1 MPNYKPKFPNIVD
14 ITKVNNS
21 LLPREMD
28 LSNDESRF
36 KTSKKTYG
44 SPLTEYKGLSN
55 PYIDYQSIDLLL
67 SLQHPRSKGY
77 DEMCF
82 YIVGQVKEIL
92 YKGLHFELY
101 NAREQIKENN
111 INNAIIIL
119 ERAICFIKY
128 IADTWNILSTIK
140 PEGFN
145 EFRDF
150 LGTASGQLSFMY
162 RHVEFILGNKSVKM
176 ASAHKN
182 VPHVWPE
189 IKKSLETPS
198 LYDEVIF
205 YLNRRGYKISQK
217 AIKRDWTKT
226 YRSQNSVKDAWLS
239 IYKKSSSKNSEY
251 LLAETLI
258 SFDEQFSIYRWRH
271 FTLVKK
277 IIGYKSGTGGSSG
290 VEWLEKVTSHHFF
303 PELWELRNDL

>member
-1 MPNYKPKFPNIVD
+1 MPDYKPKFPNIVD

-21 LLPREMD
+21 PLPREMD

-111 INNAIIIL
+111 INNTIINL

-239 IYKKSSSKNSEY
+239 IYRKSSSKNSEY

>member
-1 MPNYKPKFPNIVD
+1 MPNYKPKFPNILD

-21 LLPREMD
+21 PLPREMD

-111 INNAIIIL
+111 INNTIIIL

-226 YRSQNSVKDAWLS
+226 YKSQNSVKDAWLS

-290 VEWLEKVTSHHFF
+290 VKWLEKVTSHHFF

>member
-1 MPNYKPKFPNIVD
+1 MPDYKPKFPNIVD

-21 LLPREMD
+21 PLPREMD

-111 INNAIIIL
+111 INNTIIIL

-226 YRSQNSVKDAWLS
+226 YKSQNSVKDAWLS

-290 VEWLEKVTSHHFF
+290 VKWLEKVTSHHFF

>member
-1 MPNYKPKFPNIVD
+1 MPKYKPKFPKIVD
-14 ITKVNNS
+14 IQKVNAS
-21 LLPREMD
+21 PYPRKMNVSTD
-28 LSNDESRF
+28 QSRYN
-36 KTSKKTYG
+36 TSKQTYG
-44 SPLTEYKGLSN
+44 VPLTDYQGQSN
-55 PYIDYQSIDLLL
+55 PYIDYQSVDLLL
-67 SLQHPRSKGY
+67 SLQHPRSDGY

-82 YIVGQVKEIL
+82 YIIGQVKEVL
-92 YKGLHFELY
+92 YKGLHFELF

-111 INNAIIIL
+111 IDNAIVIL
-119 ERAICFIKY
+119 ERAICFVKY
-128 IADTWNILSTIK
+128 IADTWNVLSTIK

-162 RHVEFILGNKSVKM
+162 RHVEFILGNKSLKM
-176 ASAHKN
+176 ALAHKN

-198 LYDEVIF
+198 LYDEIIF
-205 YLNRRGYKISQK
+205 HLDRQGFKLSKQ
-217 AIKRDWTKT
+217 ALERDWTQT
-226 YRSQNSVKDAWLS
+226 YKSESSVKEAWLS
-239 IYKKSSSKNSEY
+239 IYKSASSDNVQYK
-251 LLAETLI
+251 LAETLI

-290 VEWLEKVTSHHFF
+290 VEWLEKVTKHHFF

>member
-1 MPNYKPKFPNIVD
+1 MPDYKPKFPNIVD

-21 LLPREMD
+21 PLPREMD

-111 INNAIIIL
+111 INNTIIIL

-239 IYKKSSSKNSEY
+239 IYKKSSSKNCEY